1 MELHHS
7 LHLRDQNQVFHQN
20 PEEQKEQ
27 VSKNIKVE
35 LVKAKLQTVSLFLF
49 FKLCGLTIHMK
60 QTNSQ
65 NHDNKKQALIAT
77 MDYFTECISIEN
89 VRTWWK

>member
-1 MELHHS
+1 MGQTWTKQTGLNFKEILNLMELHHS

-35 LVKAKLQTVSLFLF
+35 LVKAKLQTVSLFLSF
-49 FKLCGLTIHMK
+49 FL
-60 QTNSQ
+60 N
-65 NHDNKKQALIAT
+65 
-77 MDYFTECISIEN
+77 Y
-89 VRTWWK
+89 VV

>member
-7 LHLRDQNQVFHQN
+7 LHLRDQNRVFHQN

-35 LVKAKLQTVSLFLF
+35 LVKAKLQTVNLFLF
-49 FKLCGLTIHMK
+49 FF
-60 QTNSQ
+60 N
-65 NHDNKKQALIAT
+65 
-77 MDYFTECISIEN
+77 Y
-89 VRTWWK
+89 VV

>member
-35 LVKAKLQTVSLFLF
+35 LVKAKLQTVSLFLSF
-49 FKLCGLTIHMK
+49 FL
-60 QTNSQ
+60 N
-65 NHDNKKQALIAT
+65 
-77 MDYFTECISIEN
+77 Y
-89 VRTWWK
+89 VV